1 MHENLQHK
9 LKNRHIQMIALGG
22 AIGTGFFLGS
32 ARAIEMTG
40 PSIALAYALGG
51 LIIYAVMR
59 ALGEMTVDHPCSG
72 SFVEYARLYLGNGVG
87 FVAGWNAWL
96 LFTTS
101 CMLEVT
107 AVGTLLDYWIHIP
120 HWITCL
126 VLLAVF
132 GGINLIG
139 VKYFGETEFWF
150 AGIKVTVIIFMIV
163 VGCYLIFAD
172 RAVNTI
178 AIKNLHDYSHLN
190 IFFSHGALGFLNSLV
205 IVCLSFCGSE
215 FVSVAAGEAAN
226 PRKSIPKAINGV
238 IVRIILFYVLTLAV
252 IVMMYPFQNI
262 TRDTNPFTDVFSKLG
277 FTNSADIIN

>member
-1 MHENLQHK
+1 
-9 LKNRHIQMIALGG
+9 
-22 AIGTGFFLGS
+22 
-32 ARAIEMTG
+32 
-40 PSIALAYALGG
+40 
-51 LIIYAVMR
+51 MR
-59 ALGEMTVDHPCSG
+59 ALGEMTVDNPCWVH
-72 SFVEYARLYLGNGVG
+72 FVEYARLYLGNGVG

-172 RAVNTI
+172 HTVNQI
-178 AIKNLHDYSHLN
+178 AIKTC
-190 IFFSHGALGFLNSLV
+190 IITVVWKFFFNHGIIGFLNSLV
-205 IVCLSFCGSE
+205 IVCLSF
-215 FVSVAAGEAAN
+215 VD
-226 PRKSIPKAINGV
+226 
-238 IVRIILFYVLTLAV
+238 
-252 IVMMYPFQNI
+252 QN
-262 TRDTNPFTDVFSKLG
+262 S
-277 FTNSADIIN
+277 